1 MSKARFNDADIAA
14 AIGAFVATTEPR
26 TAPAVG
32 KNSPVTVYGDNP
44 NPYKPVIAKGDDDG
58 SDETI
63 SGLDIGIAPEGADG
77 LGDSQGV

>member
-1 MSKARFNDADIAA
+1 
-14 AIGAFVATTEPR
+14 
-26 TAPAVG
+26 
-32 KNSPVTVYGDNP
+32 VYGDNP

>member
-1 MSKARFNDADIAA
+1 MSKARFNDSDIAG
-14 AIGAFVATTEPR
+14 AIAEFTASNQAR
-26 TAPAVG
+26 IAPAAG
-32 KNSPVTVYGDNP
+32 KNSSVTVYGVNP

-58 SDETI
+58 SDEKI

>member
-1 MSKARFNDADIAA
+1 MSKARFNDADIAG
-14 AIGAFVATTEPR
+14 AIAEFTASNQAR
-26 TAPAVG
+26 IAPAVG
-32 KNSPVTVYGDNP
+32 KNSYVTVYGDNP

>member
-1 MSKARFNDADIAA
+1 MSKARFDDADIAG
-14 AIGAFVATTEPR
+14 AIAEFTASNQAR
-26 TAPAVG
+26 IAPAVG
-32 KNSPVTVYGDNP
+32 KNSSVTVYGDNP
-44 NPYKPVIAKGDDDG
+44 NPYKPIVAKGDDDG

>member
-1 MSKARFNDADIAA
+1 MSKARFNDADIAE

-32 KNSPVTVYGDNP
+32 KNSPVTVYGENK
-44 NPYKPVIAKGDDDG
+44 NPYKPVVPKGDDDG
-58 SDETI
+58 SDETV